1 MGGSSRSS
9 ARVRRGALLVA
20 LASTV
25 VLVLALMPGA
35 AQGGIVGSNQLTVQL
50 TGNGAGKVVQS
61 SGPGNGTPQAINCS
75 STGNNVST
83 GVCVG
88 QIPFGAPPPPWVGV
102 TAQPPAGAEFA
113 GWTVSPADV
122 NIAPGYCGLAATCI
136 VQVDSAVTIRANFIQ
151 APGSPLVVFRGGPAG
166 GSGTVTS
173 NPAGINCSPS
183 VNDCT
188 ASFPNGSAV
197 VLTAAAGAGSTFGGW
212 SGTGVP
218 ATCGSNPTCTVTSGQ
233 ALAVTATFNIQTF
246 SLTASVTGD
255 GGVSS
260 NIQPGIECQTG
271 NQGTCSASFATGS
284 QVILTAT
291 ADTGYTFTGW
301 SGGGCTGTGTC
312 TVTMSQAQSVTA
324 TFVLAQVQATV
335 TGNKVIYR
343 STNPRRVLQIK
354 FTAQQEVNVK
364 IVLRQGGVNYGSKT
378 YRNVDP
384 GASVRT
390 LNIKN
395 SVDAGKYTAVVTFTN
410 SQGAPPLTQNRNV
423 KLKAVPS

>member
-1 MGGSSRSS
+1 MGGKTRSS
-9 ARVRRGALLVA
+9 ARARRGALLVA

-50 TGNGAGKVVQS
+50 TGNGAGRVVQS

-75 STGNNVST
+75 STGNGVST
-83 GVCVG
+83 GVCVANV
-88 QIPFGAPPPPWVGV
+88 PFGAPPPPWVGV

-136 VQVDSAVTIRANFIQ
+136 VQVDEATTIRANFVQ
-151 APGSPLVVFRGGPAG
+151 APGSPLVVLRSGPAG

-173 NPAGINCSPS
+173 NPAGINCSPT

-188 ASFPNGSAV
+188 ASFPNASAV
-197 VLTAAAGAGSTFGGW
+197 VLTAAPGAGSTFGGW

-218 ATCGSNPTCTVTSGQ
+218 AACGSNATCTITSGQ

-246 SLTASVTGD
+246 ALTTSVTGD
-255 GGVSS
+255 GGISS

-271 NQGTCSASFATGS
+271 NQGTCNASFATGS
-284 QVILTAT
+284 QVILTAV
-291 ADTGYTFTGW
+291 ADSGW
-301 SGGGCTGTGTC
+301 SFSGWNGGGCTGNATC

-324 TFVLAQVQATV
+324 TFVVATVQASV
-335 TGNKVIYR
+335 QGNRIRMVG
-343 STNPRRVLQIK
+343 PRRAVRQLQVTIN
-354 FTAQQEVNVK
+354 AEQELAR
-364 IVLRQGGVNYGSKT
+364 IVLRVRRGGVTLQSRT
-378 YRNVDP
+378 VRNFEADTAVIRMNLRN
-384 GASVRT
+384 GIASGRAQLQVT
-390 LNIKN
+390 MVN
-395 SVDAGKYTAVVTFTN
+395 DAGTQKV
-410 SQGAPPLTQNRNV
+410 QNRN
-423 KLKAVPS
+423 LRIPAV